1 MSHVRQQIREQVATT
16 VTGLSTT
23 GSNVFQSRVYPLQDA
38 NLPALL
44 VYSISEDSNA
54 DVMGSTLVAQRDLN
68 IVIEGYVK
76 ATTDFDD
83 TVDTICAQVEA
94 AMGAD
99 RTLNNLAKFSQLV
112 GTEINYNGEGESPVG
127 VVTLTYAVQYRTAV
141 NNAES
146 SL

>member
-23 GSNVFQSRVYPLQDA
+23 GSNVFQSRVYPLQDS

-68 IVIEGYVK
+68 LVIEGYVK
-76 ATTDFDD
+76 ATANFDD
-83 TVDTICAQVEA
+83 TVDTICAEVEA
-94 AMGAD
+94 AMGTD

-112 GTEINYNGEGESPVG
+112 STEINYNGEGESPVG

>member
-23 GSNVFQSRVYPLQDA
+23 GSNVFQSRVYPLQDS

-83 TVDTICAQVEA
+83 TVDTICAEVEA
-94 AMGAD
+94 AMGTD

>member
-23 GSNVFQSRVYPLQDA
+23 GSNVFQSRVYPLQDS

-68 IVIEGYVK
+68 LVIEGYVK
-76 ATTDFDD
+76 ATANFDD
-83 TVDTICAQVEA
+83 TVDTICAEVEA
-94 AMGAD
+94 AMGTD

>member
-16 VTGLSTT
+16 VTGLATT

-44 VYSISEDSNA
+44 VYSINEDSNA

-112 GTEINYNGEGESPVG
+112 STEINYNGEGESPVG

-141 NNAES
+141 NDAES

>member
-112 GTEINYNGEGESPVG
+112 STEINYNGEGESPVG